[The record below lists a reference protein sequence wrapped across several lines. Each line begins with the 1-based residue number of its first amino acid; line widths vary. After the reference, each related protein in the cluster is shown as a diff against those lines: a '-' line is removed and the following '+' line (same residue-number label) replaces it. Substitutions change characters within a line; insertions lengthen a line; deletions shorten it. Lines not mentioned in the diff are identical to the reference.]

1 MTKTLRKRMIDLLGG
16 YPAWAS
22 SEKTKSQIE
31 ILVSRLF
38 ELGKQYQ
45 QGMID
50 QRSIN
55 TKNLAFVAELLDA
68 LHTEHPVTLQPMIEH
83 YHVTSEFLRLLKI
96 ADDIRHGLDI
106 QGRLTKAINHITR
119 IRSANT
125 SPDRKHTDHQP
136 IIDAANEMKRKNPRL
151 STLAIAR
158 RIAKS
163 QAHYPEG
170 TIRNILTPLKKQ
182 R

>member
-1 MTKTLRKRMIDLLGG
+1 MTKTLKKRMIDLFGG

-31 ILVSRLF
+31 TLISRLF
-38 ELGKQYQ
+38 ELGEQYQ

-55 TKNLAFVAELLDA
+55 TKTLAFVAELLDA
-68 LHTEHPVTLQPMIEH
+68 LHTEHPVTFQPMIEH
-83 YHVTSEFLRLLKI
+83 YHVTSEFLSLLKI
-96 ADDIRHGLDI
+96 ADDVRQGLNI
-106 QGRLTKAINHITR
+106 QGRLTKAINHINR

-151 STLAIAR
+151 STSAISQK
-158 RIAKS
+158 IAKS
-163 QAHYPEG
+163 QTHYSKG
-170 TIRNILTPLKKQ
+170 TIRNLLTPLKK
-182 R
+182 